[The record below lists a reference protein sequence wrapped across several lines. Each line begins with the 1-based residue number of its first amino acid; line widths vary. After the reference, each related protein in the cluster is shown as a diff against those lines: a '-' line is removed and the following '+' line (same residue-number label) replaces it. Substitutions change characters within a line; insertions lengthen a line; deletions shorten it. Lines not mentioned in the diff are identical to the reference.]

1 LVNCSSAMSGI
12 VTAQVPVMIML
23 RAMMPGRSK
32 GLYSADIKPLEVIT
46 LPKMKTNIIGCS
58 RV

>member
-1 LVNCSSAMSGI
+1 MSGI